1 MRESYILPELLGST
15 IFFFCLTYTQIHTK
29 LSHLSNKNVFM
40 IFLYLVTEAL
50 NSSRSHY
57 KWLCERTDSN
67 MSEESTIS
75 EPLSVEVTKNKVLS
89 LGSGEGVS
97 QLSEVVP
104 EVARSRHKQNNKDQN
119 LLFKIIKKRI
129 NSSC

>member
-1 MRESYILPELLGST
+1 
-15 IFFFCLTYTQIHTK
+15 
-29 LSHLSNKNVFM
+29 
-40 IFLYLVTEAL
+40 
-50 NSSRSHY
+50 
-57 KWLCERTDSN
+57 